1 MIRTRTRTQYAGAL
15 CFVAGMA
22 VGGRLM
28 YLFDPVSGKRRRVG
42 MRDKFVHVRHVAMH
56 RLDKT
61 LRDLRNRA
69 RGVVA
74 ETRASLGHQDTPDEI
89 LTERV
94 RAKLGR
100 IVSHPTS
107 IEVIVSCGY
116 VLLTGSLQEQEEK
129 QLTQQVY
136 SVRGVRARC
145 ALRGKQIPGEQGNRH
160 RGRASRRQRRERSAS
175 GTYALI
181 ARFSTQNGIP
191 PRAAPTG

>member
-1 MIRTRTRTQYAGAL
+1 MIRTRTRNQYAGAL

-28 YLFDPVSGKRRRVG
+28 YLLDPVSGKRRRVSI
-42 MRDKFVHVRHVAMH
+42 RDKFVHVRHVAMH
-56 RLDKT
+56 KFDKT

-69 RGVVA
+69 RGVLA

-107 IEVIVSCGY
+107 IEVIVSCGH
-116 VLLTGSLQEQEEK
+116 VLLTGSIQEQEVK

-136 SVRGVRARC
+136 SVRGVRGVRYVENKFQVNKETGTVAGPQD
-145 ALRGKQIPGEQGNRH
+145 ANSVRGV
-160 RGRASRRQRRERSAS
+160 
-175 GTYALI
+175 
-181 ARFSTQNGIP
+181 
-191 PRAAPTG
+191 PTELMH